1 MAGPTLWRLH
11 GDGRHVAPGAVV
23 APDER
28 LSWPLTAG
36 IGLQHVVAMFGAT
49 FLVPVLTGFPPATT
63 ILFSGIGTLLFLV
76 VTRGRIPSYL
86 GSSFAFIAP
95 VVAAKTD
102 GGIPAALGGIVVAGA
117 LLIVVGLLVQAVGT
131 AWIDWLMPPVVT
143 GAIVALIGLNLAP
156 VAKANVEK
164 QPALAVVTIVAV
176 VLVTVLFRGL
186 LGRLSIVLGVALG
199 WTIAAVAG
207 EVDAASTAALRKA
220 SWFGLPDFTTPT
232 FSWHAIALIAPVVVV
247 LIAENT
253 GHVKAVAAMT
263 GRDLDRDLGKAY
275 IGDGLA
281 TVLSG
286 AGGGSGTT
294 TYAENIGV
302 MAATRVYSTAAY
314 VVAGLTATLLG
325 LCPKFGALIL
335 TLPIGVLGGATTV
348 LYGLIAVLGAR
359 IWVESRVDFRDPS
372 NLFPA
377 AIALVIGAADYT
389 WGIGDLE
396 LNGIALG
403 TFAAIVAHRV
413 MRSVGKATGALA
425 YEQDHPVATPSA
437 VPTADLGERQP
448 RP

>member
-1 MAGPTLWRLH
+1 MAGRTLWRLH
-11 GDGRHVAPGAVV
+11 GDGRHISPGAVV

-63 ILFSGIGTLLFLV
+63 ILFSGIGTLVFLV
-76 VTRGRIPSYL
+76 ITRGRIPSYL

-95 VVAAKTD
+95 VIAAKAD
-102 GGIPAALGGIVVAGA
+102 GGIPAALGGIVLCGA
-117 LLIVVGLLVQAVGT
+117 LLVVIGLVVQAVGT
-131 AWIDWLMPPVVT
+131 SWIDWLMPPVVT

-156 VAKANVEK
+156 VAKANVEV
-164 QPALAVVTIVAV
+164 QPGLAVLTIAAV
-176 VLVTVLFRGL
+176 VLVTVLLRGL
-186 LGRLSIVLGVALG
+186 LGRLSIVLGVVLG
-199 WTIAAVAG
+199 WVVGALAG
-207 EVDAASTAALRKA
+207 EVDPQRTAALREA
-220 SWFGLPDFTTPT
+220 AWVGLPDFTTPT
-232 FSWHAIALIAPVVVV
+232 FHWHAIALIAPVVVV

-263 GRDLDRDLGKAY
+263 GRDLDRDLGRAY
-275 IGDGLA
+275 VGDGVA

-286 AGGGSGTT
+286 FGGGSGTT

-314 VVAGLTATLLG
+314 VVAGLMATLLG

-335 TLPIGVLGGATTV
+335 TLPTGVLGGATTV

-389 WGIGDLE
+389 WSAGDLE

-403 TFAAIVAHRV
+403 SFAAIVAHRL
-413 MRSVGKATGALA
+413 MRSVGRATGALS
-425 YEQDHPVATPSA
+425 YEQEHPVATPSA
-437 VPTADLGERQP
+437 LPTADLGDDSP
-448 RP
+448 RS